1 VSSSEAE
8 LHHESS
14 RCLLDCLCKDEMK
27 CCKSVAKMNDNI
39 ASALLDVD
47 GRDRHNK
54 QLTVRSADNAHCL
67 NKLTTR
73 HNNKQHQQH
82 GGDDDD
88 DDDEVGTVG
97 RTYCSLPNIV
107 PYSQHSSSQDTSQHS
122 LRTKPSDT
130 IYRIQV
136 NAVYTV
142 HSTGL
147 SLSVSKTRP
156 TTVNVLAK
164 VRRLMYCHIGLHYEF
179 PIGL

>member
-1 VSSSEAE
+1 
-8 LHHESS
+8 
-14 RCLLDCLCKDEMK
+14 
-27 CCKSVAKMNDNI
+27 MNDNI

-54 QLTVRSADNAHCL
+54 LTVRSADNAHCL
-67 NKLTTR
+67 TSQLNKLTTR
-73 HNNKQHQQH
+73 HNNKQQQQQH
-82 GGDDDD
+82 GDDGDD

-130 IYRIQV
+130 IYRTQV

-164 VRRLMYCHIGLHYEF
+164 DVPYYVDSCIVILAYIMNFL
-179 PIGL
+179 